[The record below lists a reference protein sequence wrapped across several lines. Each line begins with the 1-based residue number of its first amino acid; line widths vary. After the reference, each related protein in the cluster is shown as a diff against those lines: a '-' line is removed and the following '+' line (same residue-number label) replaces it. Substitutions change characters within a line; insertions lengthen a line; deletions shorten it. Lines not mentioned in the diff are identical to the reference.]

1 MLADLFSGWH
11 LIVILAIVVL
21 LFGATRLPGVAKAI
35 GQSMRIFKKE
45 VKTMKEENPAE
56 EAPATDALTEKAPQA
71 SSQPKP

>member
-45 VKTMKEENPAE
+45 VKTMKEENPVE
-56 EAPATDALTEKAPQA
+56 EAPATDSLTEKAPQA
-71 SSQPKP
+71 TSQPKP